1 MRGKDGIRIM
11 KKRMIVL
18 MIVLF
23 VAMASAPALAQRGYF
38 IDAPAYIEDISA
50 VPGINLTEEQKIEMD
65 TLRESYRKEAWPLQ
79 ERLSE
84 KKASLRMLWLERNP
98 DQSKIGSMQHEIDGL
113 RKGLR
118 EMDREYR
125 RSVNEVLAP
134 EQRDILRSQ
143 MRQRR
148 GFEPGACPRHGL
160 RAANGDEG
168 QPVRIAWPAGRGCL
182 MPIGSRD
189 E

>member
-38 IDAPAYIEDISA
+38 RDAPAYIEDISA

-84 KKASLRMLWLERNP
+84 KKRP
-98 DQSKIGSMQHEIDGL
+98 
-113 RKGLR
+113 
-118 EMDREYR
+118 
-125 RSVNEVLAP
+125 
-134 EQRDILRSQ
+134 
-143 MRQRR
+143 
-148 GFEPGACPRHGL
+148 
-160 RAANGDEG
+160 
-168 QPVRIAWPAGRGCL
+168 
-182 MPIGSRD
+182 
-189 E
+189 

>member
-1 MRGKDGIRIM
+1 M

-23 VAMASAPALAQRGYF
+23 IATASTSALAQRGYF
-38 IDAPAYIEDISA
+38 RDGTAYIEDISA

-65 TLRESYRKEAWPLQ
+65 TLRGSCRKEAWPLQ

-98 DQSKIGSMQHEIDGL
+98 DQSKIGSVQHEIDGL
-113 RKGLR
+113 RKRLR

-125 RSVNEVLAP
+125 RSVNDVLAP

-148 GFEPGACPRHGL
+148 GFEPGAARNMGYGPRMEMKGN
-160 RAANGDEG
+160 R
-168 QPVRIAWPAGRGCL
+168 
-182 MPIGSRD
+182 
-189 E
+189 

>member
-1 MRGKDGIRIM
+1 
-11 KKRMIVL
+11 
-18 MIVLF
+18 
-23 VAMASAPALAQRGYF
+23 
-38 IDAPAYIEDISA
+38 
-50 VPGINLTEEQKIEMD
+50 
-65 TLRESYRKEAWPLQ
+65 
-79 ERLSE
+79 
-84 KKASLRMLWLERNP
+84 MLWLERNP

-148 GFEPGACPRHGL
+148 GFEPGPARGMGYGPRMEMKGN
-160 RAANGDEG
+160 R
-168 QPVRIAWPAGRGCL
+168 
-182 MPIGSRD
+182 
-189 E
+189 